1 MSAVLKRHHM
11 VSLLELILS
20 FVNKYET
27 RLLLKQVLAVTA
39 DLRILDQRKRFLLKD
54 KASKPKTYCEKQLEA
69 NC

>member
-54 KASKPKTYCEKQLEA
+54 NRDYKKRRS
-69 NC
+69 